1 MASNGPRIMAYA
13 YSEGPTTGSS
23 AALVANSTIAVI
35 EQATPGTTT
44 YARPAA
50 PTLFSAQ
57 LTAWGS
63 TLTTGAPAGVYAVTY
78 DETTQ
83 RVTIQATSGTPF
95 RPVMIGNGA
104 AWLGFTQTL
113 AGWATSWTA
122 ESAPS
127 AIAEL
132 LGVTVE
138 PAELASRIELTSY
151 RHGRSIAIGW
161 GNHLTHRVRLVF
173 SRSTTLS
180 QIAAGYLT
188 AGRVRIWQDGD
199 ATAYSASNPGGY
211 VDGYVIAADDP
222 TEAGD
227 VGELWTLD
235 LVVGVAS

>member
-50 PTLFSAQ
+50 PALFSDQ
-57 LTAWGS
+57 LTAWSS

-104 AWLGFTQTL
+104 VWLGFTQTL
-113 AGWATSWTA
+113 TGWSTSWTA
-122 ESAPS
+122 ESAPA

-173 SRSTTLS
+173 ALDDALADCGGIPHRRPCADL
-180 QIAAGYLT
+180 AGWRRDRIQRGQPWRIRRRLRHS
-188 AGRVRIWQDGD
+188 GRRPDRGRRRW
-199 ATAYSASNPGGY
+199 
-211 VDGYVIAADDP
+211 
-222 TEAGD
+222 
-227 VGELWTLD
+227 
-235 LVVGVAS
+235 